1 MKLAKLVLVI
11 SGSSSAVEREFSN
24 LTLVLSDHR
33 LGLSHENVENVLL
46 KGNVKLWSPRERNK
60 IIDGAVSKYLQ
71 IRSIN

>member
-46 KGNVKLWSPRERNK
+46 KGNVKLWSPRERNE